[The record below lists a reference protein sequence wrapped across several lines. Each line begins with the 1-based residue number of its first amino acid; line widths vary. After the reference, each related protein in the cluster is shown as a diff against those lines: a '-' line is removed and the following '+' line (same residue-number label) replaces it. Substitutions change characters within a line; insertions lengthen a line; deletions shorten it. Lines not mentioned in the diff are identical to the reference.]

1 MNLLH
6 LGAFCTPYDIYNSF
20 CFIGLRLRFLLLFSF
35 RIIPNCVMKAK
46 NVRTRIFIGDQIDEC
61 KDLSSLY
68 YLLPFQKVI
77 TLVYH
82 FMSSAV

>member
-1 MNLLH
+1 MIAYVVPAASLTETYH
-6 LGAFCTPYDIYNSF
+6 S
-20 CFIGLRLRFLLLFSF
+20 SF

-68 YLLPFQKVI
+68 YLLPFQKV
-77 TLVYH
+77 
-82 FMSSAV
+82 